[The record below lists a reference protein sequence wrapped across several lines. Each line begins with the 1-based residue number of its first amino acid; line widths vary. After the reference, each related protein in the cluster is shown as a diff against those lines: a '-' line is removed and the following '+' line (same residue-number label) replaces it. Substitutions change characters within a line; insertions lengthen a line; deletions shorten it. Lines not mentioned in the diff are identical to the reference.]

1 MANGTM
7 GLLKVLAAISVVLVG
22 GLALLTVLDLV
33 PREVFT
39 ALSVKVVLVA
49 LILGAVGLVL
59 GALFGRRDG

>member
-1 MANGTM
+1 MANGKG
-7 GLLKVLAAISVVLVG
+7 GLLKILAALSVVLVG

-49 LILGAVGLVL
+49 LILGAVGVVL
-59 GALFGRRDG
+59 GFLFGRRGD